1 MLKHEDFINNP
12 IESILIE
19 GLSAISSI
27 DSGIESYPLN
37 DYLLKTIFLQMTGF
51 QEQKFKCIAWDM
63 ATEDFVFR
71 KEYLEKYSKKYFSK
85 YNEKNIIYK
94 ELIILLDRDEIS
106 EIERKNIVNEAKNII
121 CSNFDESNLQ
131 FWNSS
136 TYNEFKNYIEKKI
149 GYDDI
154 ARVSNNAYNLLSN
167 NSQKVYEKLYKH
179 RNRLAHNTVSYQRN
193 FPKLYD
199 LEDEGFG
206 DSNYFVW
213 FFILII
219 IDKILIKLYNEF
231 NQRNISVLY
240 M

>member
-94 ELIILLDRDEIS
+94 EMRIS
-106 EIERKNIVNEAKNII
+106 FMKLSRN
-121 CSNFDESNLQ
+121 
-131 FWNSS
+131 W
-136 TYNEFKNYIEKKI
+136 YI
-149 GYDDI
+149 YL
-154 ARVSNNAYNLLSN
+154 V
-167 NSQKVYEKLYKH
+167 
-179 RNRLAHNTVSYQRN
+179 
-193 FPKLYD
+193 
-199 LEDEGFG
+199 
-206 DSNYFVW
+206 
-213 FFILII
+213 
-219 IDKILIKLYNEF
+219 
-231 NQRNISVLY
+231 
-240 M
+240 

>member
-1 MLKHEDFINNP
+1 MLKHEDFINNT

-63 ATEDFVFR
+63 ATEDFDFR
-71 KEYLEKYSKKYFSK
+71 KTYLDNLSKKGFSK
-85 YNEKNIIYK
+85 YKEKNSIYK
-94 ELIILLDRDEIS
+94 ELITLLDRDEIS
-106 EIERKNIVNEAKNII
+106 EIEKKNIVNEAKNII
-121 CSNFDESNLQ
+121 CSIFDESNLQ

-136 TYNEFKNYIEKKI
+136 TYNEFKNYIEQRI
-149 GYDDI
+149 GYTDI
-154 ARVSNNAYNLLSN
+154 AQQKNILSDTC
-167 NSQKVYEKLYKH
+167 QKVYNKLYNY

-193 FPKLYD
+193 FPKLHD

-213 FFILII
+213 FYILII
-219 IDKILIKLYNEF
+219 IDKVLIKLYNEF